1 MRSVLLL
8 LALAITFGAA
18 AAWQSR
24 KVEALHAER
33 ARAAAIRDGELADTP
48 SGEVRA
54 GWAVVTVGRPSG
66 KSQPRTAEAELDEG
80 LEGLSDETLGA
91 SSGGEFD
98 ADTAASEL
106 SPADAAGVESQA
118 DESWAGDDW
127 AGDYELIVEPGQSLS
142 KIAAAHYGS
151 APEPLVTALARYNGM
166 GDPDQLGA
174 GQRLR
179 LPPLDLLLRQ

>member
-1 MRSVLLL
+1 MRSVVLLL
-8 LALAITFGAA
+8 LLAIAFGAA

-24 KVEALHAER
+24 KVEALHAQRE
-33 ARAAAIRDGELADTP
+33 RAAAIRDGELADTP

-66 KSQPRTAEAELDEG
+66 KSRPPPVEPEGGLESEPQTELAGELDENG
-80 LEGLSDETLGA
+80 VA
-91 SSGGEFD
+91 
-98 ADTAASEL
+98 
-106 SPADAAGVESQA
+106 PADLDLSQPTPDEGAATQGQ
-118 DESWAGDDW
+118 ESWTQ
-127 AGDYELIVEPGQSLS
+127 DYELIVEPGQSLS

-151 APEPLVTALARYNGM
+151 GPAPLVEALARYNGM
-166 GDPDQLGA
+166 SDPDQLAA

>member
-8 LALAITFGAA
+8 LALAIAFGAA

-66 KSQPRTAEAELDEG
+66 KSQPRPAAEALDEELDEG
-80 LEGLSDETLGA
+80 LEGPSEEALGA
-91 SSGGEFD
+91 PAEDVLDENADASDLARADAGGGERLG
-98 ADTAASEL
+98 E
-106 SPADAAGVESQA
+106 
-118 DESWAGDDW
+118 DW
-127 AGDYELIVEPGQSLS
+127 VGDYELIVEPGQSLS

-151 APEPLVTALARYNGM
+151 APERLVAALARYNGM
-166 GDPDQLGA
+166 DDPDQLSA